1 MNEPLWATG
10 PGEILRHGI
19 KLLVNDSDTNR
30 RLAMI
35 AIDNSVEL
43 MLKTYISIPKRVTG
57 LHISRRERDDI
68 CSGFP
73 QLLDGIELHAAD
85 KITGIDLG
93 EIEWFHRLR
102 NELYHQGNGLTV
114 ERHKVEVYA
123 ELAKVLFENL
133 FGVPMRLDET
143 SDQLALGE
151 FMAAWVEIEKEL
163 SAARKDRRLV
173 TTSKIV
179 SQLLEEGRITKAQ
192 HDEFREIQKI
202 RNQVVH
208 GAVEPKD
215 VLDSSTPKRME
226 KIGEFIGEAMAGFI
240 QSLSG

>member
-1 MNEPLWATG
+1 VNEPLWATG

-19 KLLVNDSDTNR
+19 KLLANDSDSNR

-57 LHISRRERDDI
+57 LQIPRRERDEI
-68 CSGFP
+68 CSSFP
-73 QLLDGIELHAAD
+73 QLLDGIEMHAAE
-85 KITGIDLG
+85 KIMGIDLG

-133 FGVPMRLDET
+133 FGVPMKLDET

-151 FMAAWVEIEKEL
+151 FITAWVEIEKEL
-163 SAARKDRRLV
+163 SVANTDKKSFP
-173 TTSKIV
+173 TSKII
-179 SQLLEEGRITKAQ
+179 SQLLKEGRITKAQ

-202 RNQVVH
+202 RNEVVH
-208 GAVEPKD
+208 GVVEPKD
-215 VLDSSTPKRME
+215 ILNDVNPKRM
-226 KIGEFIGEAMAGFI
+226 KIIGEFIEEAMRGLV
-240 QSLSG
+240 QSLI